1 MKYQTILISMALAST
16 GLAGWQIISAA
27 KAHGAPLPINKLK
40 SIQQLKVF
48 KQIKQVTAPKAVKPA
63 VPSIRDKWAVL
74 IGVARYNDSD
84 IGNVKFATSNVL
96 KLAKVLV
103 DPAVGRFAPDHV
115 LVVTQDK
122 ANKANLAQAVYE
134 EWLFKKALPNDL
146 IVLYICMKASPNDAK
161 NDLLLFGADGSL
173 TDKEKSATSLA
184 GMLGEIRR
192 RTQSKNIVCLLDT
205 NLANGLAAKYPQG
218 LNEML
223 KKIAS
228 ESQTTILAAD
238 QNLIQSNDSKLS
250 SSSSFIEYFNEGLKA
265 GAGMLPIET
274 VAGFVKESMEKE
286 GQKPYLVSNA
296 ENPELLKVAFG
307 LPIKNT
313 SFNANNVH
321 IGHSIEKLEETDP
334 ALAVAAHRMQ
344 EMPDPTNAQSKID
357 QLLQT
362 EQEKAQSATESVK
375 AVPAKTG
382 ASASKTAAKTAD
394 NNENND
400 DDDSDGSNVDF
411 DPYMATMK
419 KTIQAK
425 WVSPKGF
432 DQKKVVAVFAI
443 LRDGR
448 ITEAELVES
457 SGSAEIDKSA
467 LQALKDASPLAPLP
481 KGAPKQVQIRYK
493 FDYKVN

>member
-1 MKYQTILISMALAST
+1 MALAST
-16 GLAGWQIISAA
+16 GIAGWQLIAA
-27 KAHGAPLPINKLK
+27 PKVLATPMQLK
-40 SIQQLKVF
+40 SKVI
-48 KQIKQVTAPKAVKPA
+48 KQIKQVTAPKVAKPV
-63 VPSIRDKWAVL
+63 VPTIRDKWAVL
-74 IGVARYNDSD
+74 IGVARYDDSE
-84 IGNVKFATSNVL
+84 IGSVKYATSNVL

-134 EWLFKKALPNDL
+134 DWLIKKALPNDL

-173 TDKEKSATSLA
+173 ADKEKSASSLA
-184 GMLGEIRR
+184 GMLGEVRR

-223 KKIAS
+223 KKIAND
-228 ESQTTILAAD
+228 SQTTILAAD
-238 QNLIQSNDSKLS
+238 QNLIQSKDSKLS
-250 SSSSFIEYFNEGLKA
+250 SCSSFIEYFNEGLKA
-265 GAGMLPIET
+265 GGGMLPIET
-274 VAGFVKESMEKE
+274 VAGFISESMEKE
-286 GQKPYLVSNA
+286 GQKPCLVSNL
-296 ENPELLKVAFG
+296 ENPELLKVSFG

-321 IGHSIEKLEETDP
+321 IGHSIEKLEETNP
-334 ALAVAAHRMQ
+334 ALAIAAHRMQ
-344 EMPDPTNAQSKID
+344 EMPDPTNPQSKID
-357 QLLQT
+357 QLLRA
-362 EQEKAQSATESVK
+362 EQQKAQATPEKAAT
-375 AVPAKTG
+375 
-382 ASASKTAAKTAD
+382 KTASSAAEPA
-394 NNENND
+394 NSD
-400 DDDSDGSNVDF
+400 DDDDNENDGSNVDF
-411 DPYMATMK
+411 APYMAMMK
-419 KTIQAK
+419 KTIQGK
-425 WVSPKGF
+425 WASPKGF
-432 DQKKVVAVFAI
+432 DQKKAVAVFSI

-457 SGSAEIDKSA
+457 SGSAEVDKSA

-481 KGAPKQVQIRYK
+481 KGAPKHVQIRFQ